1 MRSPTLSPFR
11 PRRSATPST
20 DFVRVLNKSLDTLG
34 LRGSI
39 VERLLA
45 RTLAVP
51 AARFFRM
58 RRSVSL
64 LISERP
70 DGTHGLIEGT
80 YQSPILVQ
88 WDRAPRETR
97 VLDVTLSELQID
109 SIWEVFPAFPPR
121 HTP

>member
-1 MRSPTLSPFR
+1 M
-11 PRRSATPST
+11 
-20 DFVRVLNKSLDTLG
+20 NQSLDSLG

-39 VERLLA
+39 VEKVVA

-64 LISERP
+64 LVSEEEGIPR
-70 DGTHGLIEGT
+70 IVEGT

-88 WDRAPRETR
+88 WQHAPTQTR
-97 VLDVTLSELQID
+97 ILNVSLTEL
-109 SIWEVFPAFPPR
+109 R
-121 HTP
+121 

>member
-1 MRSPTLSPFR
+1 
-11 PRRSATPST
+11 
-20 DFVRVLNKSLDTLG
+20 VLNQGLDTLG

-39 VERLLA
+39 IEKVLA

-64 LISERP
+64 LVCEH
-70 DGTHGLIEGT
+70 DGQPAIVEGT

-88 WDRAPRETR
+88 WQHAPRQTR
-97 VLDVTLSELQID
+97 VLNVSLTEL
-109 SIWEVFPAFPPR
+109 R
-121 HTP
+121 